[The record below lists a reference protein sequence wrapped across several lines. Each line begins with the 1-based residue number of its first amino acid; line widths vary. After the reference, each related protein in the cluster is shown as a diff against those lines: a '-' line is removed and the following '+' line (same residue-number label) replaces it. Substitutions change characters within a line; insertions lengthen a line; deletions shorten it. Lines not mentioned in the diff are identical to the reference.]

1 MFDPTA
7 LTLANRQLQKG
18 ISPGVQASGP
28 FKNIISQAQ
37 GRNIPRVSLFKNKS
51 KAQNVR
57 AATVAAT
64 M

>member
-1 MFDPTA
+1 MAQSAA
-7 LTLANRQLQKG
+7 LASQQLQKG

-28 FKNIISQAQ
+28 FKKIISQAQ
-37 GRNIPRVSLFKNKS
+37 GRNIPRVSLTKQ

>member
-28 FKNIISQAQ
+28 FKKIIAQSQ
-37 GRNIPRVSLFKNKS
+37 GRNVPRVSLTK
-51 KAQNVR
+51 KAQMQNGR
-57 AATVAAT
+57 AAVAAT

>member
-28 FKNIISQAQ
+28 FKNIIAQSQGSRQ
-37 GRNIPRVSLFKNKS
+37 NIPRVSLTK
-51 KAQNVR
+51 KAQMQNGR
-57 AATVAAT
+57 AAVAAT